1 MKPVILIVDD
11 DPIIL
16 STMNQ
21 VLSPHYKVRVANSG
35 ARALEVVITEPKPEL
50 ILLDV
55 LMPKI
60 SGFDVLEKLRGNSNT
75 KEIPVIF
82 VTGLNGENDE
92 EKGIELGA
100 VDYIS
105 KPISPIILLARVKN
119 HITLKR
125 AKDFLVDKNSFLE
138 AEIARRLEE
147 NQTIQD
153 VSIRALAHLAE
164 TRDPETGA
172 HILRTQ
178 KYVNILAKQLQR
190 NLRFSD
196 LLTDQYI
203 AIITKSAPLHDTGK
217 VGISDAILLKQGKFT
232 DEEFEQMKLHTV
244 YGVKAIESA
253 EKDINKSVEFLDIAK
268 EIARWHHEHWDGN
281 GYPDQISG
289 ELIPLSA
296 RLMAVADVF
305 DALIS
310 KRVYKEAM
318 SYDVARDIII
328 SGRGKHFDPDITDAF
343 ISCYEQFV
351 QTANEYRDVKP

>member
-1 MKPVILIVDD
+1 MKPIILIVDD

-16 STMNQ
+16 SMMNK
-21 VLSPHYKVRVANSG
+21 VLSTHYKVRVANSG
-35 ARALEVVITEPKPEL
+35 YRALEVVMTEPKPEL

-55 LMPKI
+55 LMPDT
-60 SGFDVLEKLRGNSNT
+60 SGFDVLAKLRDNNDT

-82 VTGLNGENDE
+82 VTGLKGENDE

-119 HITLKR
+119 HLILKH
-125 AKDFLVDKNSFLE
+125 AKDFLIDKNSFLE
-138 AEIARRLEE
+138 SEIARRLEE
-147 NQTIQD
+147 NQNIQD

-164 TRDPETGA
+164 TRDPETGE

-178 KYVNILAKQLQR
+178 KYVNILAKQLQT
-190 NLRFSD
+190 NSRFSD
-196 LLTDQYI
+196 VLTDKYI
-203 AIITKSAPLHDTGK
+203 SIITKSAPLHDIGK
-217 VGISDAILLKQGKFT
+217 VGISDAILLKHGKFT
-232 DEEFEQMKLHTV
+232 DEEFETMKLHAMH
-244 YGVKAIESA
+244 GVKAIESA

-268 EIARWHHEHWDGN
+268 EIAHWHHEHWDGN

-289 ELIPLSA
+289 DTIPLSA
-296 RLMAVADVF
+296 RLMAIADVF

-328 SGRGKHFDPDITDAF
+328 SERGKQFDPEITDAF
-343 ISCYEQFV
+343 ITCYEQFV